1 MGTQHSSGRQL
12 TLLRHLQELQAARVS
27 DLIGLLLAMS
37 SHFRRAPERTVDF
50 RLAPRI
56 EKLRILGLAYPT
68 ARMAEACYWALRGGT
83 GGGGSFRPVLDPS
96 HRRTVPENSQSSPT
110 MATADIVHQITAE
123 SATASIVGQG

>member
-1 MGTQHSSGRQL
+1 M
-12 TLLRHLQELQAARVS
+12 
-27 DLIGLLLAMS
+27 
-37 SHFRRAPERTVDF
+37 DF

-83 GGGGSFRPVLDPS
+83 GGGGSFRPVLGPS

-123 SATASIVGQG
+123 SATASIVGQGYWLSCQPRSVIQCHAVCATIAERIIVPILSATT